1 MKLGFIGLGK
11 MGREIATNLHKAG
24 LDLAV
29 FNRTTSATEEF
40 RKMGCQVA
48 SSVEELA
55 GWAEIVITM
64 LANDQAVESVIFGS
78 DSTKGVYG
86 ELKPDRLHISM
97 STISVRL
104 SQQLEELHK
113 KAKQNYVAAPVV
125 GRPEA
130 AAARKLWI
138 IAAGDPTQIQA
149 CTGIFDAIGQ
159 GYFNMGEK
167 PHLANAAKL
176 AKNFLIASFIE
187 SFSQALCF
195 AEKSGLDRSKF
206 TELITA
212 ALLRSPIFENYA
224 KRILDGAFRPS
235 ESGFGLELALKDI
248 RLLIDAADST
258 ETPLPIA
265 SFIRDQFLSGI
276 ARGYG
281 EFDWTAAAL
290 ITRSDAGLEVN
301 F

>member
-11 MGREIATNLHKAG
+11 MGREIAINLHKAG
-24 LDLAV
+24 LELAV
-29 FNRTTSATEEF
+29 FNRTKSATEEF
-40 RKMGCQVA
+40 QKMGCQVA
-48 SSVEELA
+48 NSVEELA
-55 GWAEIVITM
+55 RWAEVLITM
-64 LANDQAVESVIFGS
+64 LSNDQAVESVMFGS

-86 ELKPDRLHISM
+86 ELNPDRLHISM

-113 KAKQNYVAAPVV
+113 KAKQHYVAAPVV

-138 IAAGDPTQIQA
+138 IVAGDPAQIQG

-159 GYFNMGEK
+159 GCFNMGDQ

-176 AKNFLIASFIE
+176 ANNFLIASFIE
-187 SFSQALCF
+187 SMSEVLCF
-195 AEKSGLDRSKF
+195 VEKSHLDRGKF
-206 TELITA
+206 VELITA
-212 ALLRSPIFENYA
+212 ALLRSPIFENYT

-235 ESGFGLELALKDI
+235 ESGFQMELALKDI
-248 RLLIDAADST
+248 RLLIEAAGST

-265 SFIRDQFLSGI
+265 SFIRDQLLSGI

-281 EFDWTAAAL
+281 EFDWTATAL
-290 ITRSDAGLEVN
+290 IARSGAGLPVD